1 MTPGWSRF
9 ALLNTWRH
17 LVIKLILYR
26 ASDYSIALPD
36 LEIDPDAQME
46 IEREI
51 VGAPVLVRLATSILR
66 RYILI
71 SQFCRGRCRIM

>member
-1 MTPGWSRF
+1 M
-9 ALLNTWRH
+9 L
-17 LVIKLILYR
+17 KLILYR

-51 VGAPVLVRLATSILR
+51 VGAPVLVRLPHHFSGGAS
-66 RYILI
+66 
-71 SQFCRGRCRIM
+71 